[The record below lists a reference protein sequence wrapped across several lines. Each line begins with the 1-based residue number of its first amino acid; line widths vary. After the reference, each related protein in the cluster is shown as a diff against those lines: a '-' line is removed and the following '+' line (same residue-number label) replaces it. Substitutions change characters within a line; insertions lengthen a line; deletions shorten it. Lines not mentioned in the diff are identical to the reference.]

1 MTCHMDLSIFLMTS
15 LFRMQTSFDLH
26 HAVLDT
32 IPWILTD
39 PADITWFNQ
48 LSADSDLQSQLF
60 NDDYWDLLVVS
71 YDRFYRAISLCPE
84 SCRRDSAIRNTARR
98 LYYGHIIGRIA
109 TLTAPPTAPA
119 RSVPPRRRL

>member
-1 MTCHMDLSIFLMTS
+1 MTS
-15 LFRMQTSFDLH
+15 VFRMFTSYDLH
-26 HAVLDT
+26 HAVLET

-39 PADITWFNQ
+39 PADITWYNQ
-48 LSADSDLQSQLF
+48 FSTDAALQSQLF
-60 NDDYWDLLVVS
+60 DDEYWDLLVVS

-119 RSVPPRRRL
+119 HSVLSHRRP